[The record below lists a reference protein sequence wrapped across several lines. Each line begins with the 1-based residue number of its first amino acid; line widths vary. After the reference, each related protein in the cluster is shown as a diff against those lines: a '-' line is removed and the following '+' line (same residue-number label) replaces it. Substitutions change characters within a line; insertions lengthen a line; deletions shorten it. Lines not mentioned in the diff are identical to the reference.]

1 MPVPSNKLIFW
12 FAVIFVSLALLGG
25 LLPGTAPLVTL
36 LGLTVLVIMGVDAWL
51 GVYKQEGLTISAPP
65 LTRMSAGR
73 AAEVNVTISREKNT
87 SYLIRLAL
95 DFPAFVDTPLDGVTT
110 QLPGGSQSA
119 VQAIPCTVPHRGKFT
134 LHTCGVERLSP
145 FGLWHI
151 RKRHPIDAE
160 VRTYPN
166 LLRDHAG
173 AAGLFLK
180 HNTPGLQAVRQV
192 GRGREFEQLR
202 EYLPGDSFDEVDW
215 KATARR
221 GHPITKMFQVEKTQQ
236 VYVVVDASRLSSRR
250 HGKAGGDDAAPPE
263 SALDKAVT
271 AALLTGLAAEKQGD
285 HFGLMTFSD
294 RVLNFIPARS
304 GKNHYGVC
312 RDILYHLEPDPV
324 TPDFGEMATALRLN
338 INRRAL
344 IIILTSLDNPVLSED
359 FQDAIRLINRKHV
372 VLVNMI
378 RPETITPLFSA
389 PAPGSLT
396 NAYEQ
401 LSGHLRWSELHTTA
415 RELKHAGVDF
425 SLLENEKMCVDTVR
439 QYLDVKRRQ
448 RV

>member
-1 MPVPSNKLIFW
+1 MLVPSNKLIFW
-12 FAVIFVSLALLGG
+12 FALISVSLALLGG
-25 LLPGTAPLVTL
+25 VLPRVAPLMAL
-36 LGLTVLVIMGVDAWL
+36 LGLAALITTGADAWAGL
-51 GVYKQEGLTISAPP
+51 RKRDGLTISAPP
-65 LTRMSAGR
+65 LTRLSADR
-73 AAEVNVTISREKNT
+73 PADVAVTITRKEDSACV
-87 SYLIRLAL
+87 IRLAL
-95 DFPAFVDTPLDGVTT
+95 DFPAYVDTPPHGVTT
-110 QLPGGSQSA
+110 RLPAGSQSA
-119 VQAIPCTVPHRGKFT
+119 VQAIPCTVPRRGAFT
-134 LHTCGVERLSP
+134 LRVCGVEHLSP
-145 FGLWHI
+145 LGLWHA
-151 RKRHPIDAE
+151 RKRHSIAAD
-160 VRTYPN
+160 VRVYPN

-202 EYLPGDSFDEVDW
+202 EYSPGDSFDEVDW

-236 VYVVVDASRLSSRR
+236 VYVVVDASRLSARR
-250 HGKAGGDDAAPPE
+250 HGRPGGNDASPPE

-338 INRRAL
+338 IHRRAL
-344 IIILTSLDNPVLSED
+344 IMILTSLDNPVLSED
-359 FQDAIRLINRKHV
+359 FQDAIRLINRQHLI
-372 VLVNMI
+372 LVNMI
-378 RPETITPLFSA
+378 RPAAVTPLFSG
-389 PAPGSLT
+389 PSPRSLHE
-396 NAYEQ
+396 AYER

-415 RELKHAGVDF
+415 RELKHIGVDF
-425 SLLENEKMCVDTVR
+425 SLLENEKMCMDTVR